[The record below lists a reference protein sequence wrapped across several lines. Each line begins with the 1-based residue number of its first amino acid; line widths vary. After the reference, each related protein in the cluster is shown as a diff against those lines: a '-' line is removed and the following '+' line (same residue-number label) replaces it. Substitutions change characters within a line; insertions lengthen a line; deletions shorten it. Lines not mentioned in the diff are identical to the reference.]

1 MASEILGILTCPHC
15 GNVDATIHR
24 HGKNNRLYY
33 RCYVGR
39 GSNQMQCGTAQI
51 IGPTGQQYLQ
61 NKLDNQNAIAKPEP
75 VPAPI
80 DAIAK
85 PEPVPAPKPAPAK
98 DGVTSGFLDRFLAG
112 DPDE

>member
-15 GNVDATIHR
+15 GNKDATIHR

-61 NKLDNQNAIAKPEP
+61 NILDMQNAIAKPDENP
-75 VPAPI
+75 PI
-80 DAIAK
+80 NDAIAK
-85 PEPVPAPKPAPAK
+85 PAPKPAPAK